1 MVGFRAEVTK
11 VLKTQSYSLI
21 QIHVKGY
28 KFDTQTFEI
37 KICTIC
43 LHIMLSLILKIRDI
57 YQCEDSN
64 NAYAVVRTS
73 LWVTH
78 MVHTSNMVPSGTM
91 LVSPGLICY

>member
-11 VLKTQSYSLI
+11 VFKIQSYSLI
-21 QIHVKGY
+21 QIHAKGY

-43 LHIMLSLILKIRDI
+43 LHIMLSLIIKIKDI

-64 NAYAVVRTS
+64 HVYAVVRTGRGRS
-73 LWVTH
+73 T
-78 MVHTSNMVPSGTM
+78 
-91 LVSPGLICY
+91 